1 MDTSADRD
9 LGAIC
14 SVTEMAAKLRL
25 SRARFYQL
33 VEMAVFPPPVRLG
46 TRRPFYPADLQE
58 KCLEIRKTGVAFNG
72 LPVLF
77 NRRRKK
83 SRRRSMHGA
92 QYDGLVTALKNMGLE
107 VSGRTVKH
115 AVHVLY
121 PAGLAENQN
130 ELLRDLFR
138 YFTKDRQKSVQFL

>member
-46 TRRPFYPADLQE
+46 TRRPFYPPDLQE
-58 KCLEIRKTGVAFNG
+58 KCLQIRRTGLGVNG
-72 LPVLF
+72 QPVLF
-77 NRRRKK
+77 NHRRKN
-83 SRRRSMHGA
+83 SRPRSTQGGP
-92 QYDGLVTALKNMGLE
+92 YDGLAAALKNIGLK
-107 VSGRTVKH
+107 VNANAIKH
-115 AVHVLY
+115 AVRGLY
-121 PAGLAENQN
+121 PAGPVDDQGKV
-130 ELLRDLFR
+130 LRDLCQH
-138 YFTKDRQKSVQFL
+138 FTKDCQRSV

>member
-1 MDTSADRD
+1 MDASEDHD
-9 LGAIC
+9 VGAIC
-14 SVTEMAAKLRL
+14 SVTEMAAKLGL
-25 SRARFYQL
+25 SRARLYQL
-33 VEMAVFPPPVRLG
+33 VAMAVFPPPVRSG
-46 TRRPFYPADLQE
+46 ARRPFYPADLQE
-58 KCLEIRKTGVAFNG
+58 KCLQIRKTGVAFNG

-121 PAGLAENQN
+121 PAGLAEDQGKV
-130 ELLRDLFR
+130 LRDLCQH
-138 YFTKDRQKSVQFL
+138 FTKDCQRSV